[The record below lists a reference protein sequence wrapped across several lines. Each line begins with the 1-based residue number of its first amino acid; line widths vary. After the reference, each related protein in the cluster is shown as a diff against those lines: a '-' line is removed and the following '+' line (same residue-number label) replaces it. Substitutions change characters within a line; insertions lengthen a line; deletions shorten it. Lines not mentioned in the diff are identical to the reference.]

1 MQNYVFAPGCLF
13 NSETEEATTDRSYGR
28 SALWANY
35 EFLLLIISFYAFSG
49 CCRRTHKL
57 FELGKFHHPP
67 TIAKTSV
74 DARKARVGCR
84 RKILLN
90 SWSYGA
96 RWVADHLF
104 DSMSSVVDDRA
115 VAQADH
121 SLPRYDGS
129 NWCQCCHKSRHN
141 SRSNGE
147 YVTFVV
153 SNYTYEVFPW
163 FPINPFK

>member
-1 MQNYVFAPGCLF
+1 MQNYVFAPGYLF

-57 FELGKFHHPP
+57 FELGKFHQQS

-104 DSMSSVVDDRA
+104 DSMSSVVGDRA

-121 SLPRYDGS
+121 SLPRCDGKVAAIDACAATKAATTAGAM
-129 NWCQCCHKSRHN
+129 WVIGTVEERVK
-141 SRSNGE
+141 
-147 YVTFVV
+147 
-153 SNYTYEVFPW
+153 
-163 FPINPFK
+163 IKPFDI